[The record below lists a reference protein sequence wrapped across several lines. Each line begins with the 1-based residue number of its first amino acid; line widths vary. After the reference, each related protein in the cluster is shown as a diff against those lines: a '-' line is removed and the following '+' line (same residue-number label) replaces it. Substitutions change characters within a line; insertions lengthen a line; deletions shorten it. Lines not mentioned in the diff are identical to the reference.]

1 MKKTYEDLQRIKNFQ
16 RRERATE
23 NNFIY
28 NKQLLR
34 KQINNLD
41 EYQSTN
47 FNSILIN
54 DIKNTIRRIEKYNKD
69 LYLVRLKVEKEINKD
84 NIL

>member
-16 RRERATE
+16 KRERATE

-41 EYQSTN
+41 IYQSAN

-69 LYLVRLKVEKEINKD
+69 LYLVRLKVEKQINKD